1 RSSPHTIFFLIA
13 SAIFRDGLAAVFT
26 FGGVIAAGT
35 FGFSLSQVI
44 VFAIAGNVV
53 AALGAVGGGVLDD
66 RVGPKNVI
74 VWALSGLIVAAAAI
88 FVLGAGDHVFFG
100 SAWTGDTTFWV
111 FGLLL
116 CLFVGPAQSSSRA
129 YLARLA
135 PRGEEGEFF
144 GLYATTGW
152 AVCYCCCRSKPRP
165 PSSGPPLRRRDSADC
180 LSPACC
186 CTAGFR
192 RAPPG
197 APGSA
202 FDDRAVEVLVA
213 ARGGGPTLA
222 LITVAVFA
230 GAVRVLCRRGQPEEA
245 QLADLGARP
254 QLDRQ
259 CCHVGELKR
268 HMSGKAGIDEAGRR
282 VGQQTQPPQRG
293 LALQPG

>member
-1 RSSPHTIFFLIA
+1 M
-13 SAIFRDGLAAVFT
+13 FT

-100 SAWTGDTTFWV
+100 GVWTGDTTFWV

-144 GLYATTGW
+144 GLYATTG
-152 AVCYCCCRSKPRP
+152 
-165 PSSGPPLRRRDSADC
+165 
-180 LSPACC
+180 
-186 CTAGFR
+186 
-192 RAPPG
+192 
-197 APGSA
+197 
-202 FDDRAVEVLVA
+202 RAVSF
-213 ARGGGPTLA
+213 LA
-222 LITVAVFA
+222 PSLFALFITVFGEQRYGILGILVVLLA
-230 GAVRVLCRRGQPEEA
+230 GLLLLLPVKTPAT
-245 QLADLGARP
+245 
-254 QLDRQ
+254 
-259 CCHVGELKR
+259 
-268 HMSGKAGIDEAGRR
+268 I
-282 VGQQTQPPQRG
+282 QR
-293 LALQPG
+293 ATTPAA